1 MNVRTEVETIENLAE
16 HATIPVAF
24 VVERVLEVHEVD
36 GGLGGFG
43 LKDVPAS
50 PPWTKD
56 YDAIRGEGPT
66 RWFQRFD
73 TSDWGLVAAYDGAT
87 RIGGAVIAPAVAPDE
102 AVLWD
107 LRVRPEQR
115 SSGVGSALFRAVEQW
130 SLARGRTKLLVETQN
145 INVPA
150 CRFYARQGCQLVSVD
165 TRAYPELPDETKLQW
180 LKILTPD
187 VSSRGDTNA
196 ATST

>member
-87 RIGGAVIAPAVAPDE
+87 RIGGAVIAPAAMPSLRSKSRATLSTTAGQLLD
-102 AVLWD
+102 D
-107 LRVRPEQR
+107 LRGFARFIRTGRRRYEDHLRRKALPFLEFERPVIE
-115 SSGVGSALFRAVEQW
+115 
-130 SLARGRTKLLVETQN
+130 RGR
-145 INVPA
+145 
-150 CRFYARQGCQLVSVD
+150 
-165 TRAYPELPDETKLQW
+165 
-180 LKILTPD
+180 
-187 VSSRGDTNA
+187 
-196 ATST
+196 